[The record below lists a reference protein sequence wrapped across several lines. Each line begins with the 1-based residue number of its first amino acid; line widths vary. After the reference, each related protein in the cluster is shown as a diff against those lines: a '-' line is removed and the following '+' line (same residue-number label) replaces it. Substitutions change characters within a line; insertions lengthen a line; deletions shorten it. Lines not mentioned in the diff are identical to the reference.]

1 MVRDSVSS
9 TQHPGLTSSLLYGMV
24 QLDTGLTRAGV
35 RGRMIPSKLV
45 PVWSFL
51 TKTANEALRAIFPVR
66 RTIPFQWLWWLVGL
80 YPDFLMDREKARRRS
95 RVERLPADH
104 PFRSDFADTPTKTG
118 LAYIRRQRASGP
130 SPDGSRVAW
139 GLGRG

>member
-1 MVRDSVSS
+1 
-9 TQHPGLTSSLLYGMV
+9 
-24 QLDTGLTRAGV
+24 
-35 RGRMIPSKLV
+35 
-45 PVWSFL
+45 
-51 TKTANEALRAIFPVR
+51 
-66 RTIPFQWLWWLVGL
+66 VGL

-130 SPDGSRVAW
+130 SPDGNRVAW
-139 GLGRG
+139 GLGRGLVSLQTPRKGAGYPSQL